1 MCLLYQEQNQ
11 SFKINVLYKIGS
23 NGWERVSDSST
34 QEELTSP
41 FYINVS
47 TGVCNE
53 KSIMT

>member
-11 SFKINVLYKIGS
+11 SLKINVLYKIGS
-23 NGWERVSDSST
+23 NGWGRVNGSDM
-34 QEELTSP
+34 QKELTLP

-53 KSIMT
+53 KSIIT